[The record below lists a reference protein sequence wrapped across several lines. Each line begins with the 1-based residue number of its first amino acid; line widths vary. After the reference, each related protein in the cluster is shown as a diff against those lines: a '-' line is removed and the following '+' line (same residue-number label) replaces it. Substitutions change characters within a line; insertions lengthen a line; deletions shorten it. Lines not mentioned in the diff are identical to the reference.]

1 MDIALPCFNRR
12 GVMRME
18 LNNGCERG
26 LYRVR
31 LRKTR
36 DLHFRVLSIRH
47 ASTSWD
53 CINIIQPISQASK
66 NYKVIINIT

>member
-1 MDIALPCFNRR
+1 MDIVLFCFNRR

-31 LRKTR
+31 LRKIR
-36 DLHFRVLSIRH
+36 DFYFRVFFIRYVFIF
-47 ASTSWD
+47 WD
-53 CINIIQPISQASK
+53 CINII
-66 NYKVIINIT
+66 